1 VSSLIATFTGK
12 TGADST
18 ARVRLE
24 QIVPAETSKFANV
37 RDLYQAWLLAAS
49 GQPAR
54 LYRAGG
60 CPIEFEGSTV
70 RFFLGFY
77 AWPSD
82 PALPYNLTASLG
94 QLGPGQRVEM
104 AREYSEFVDNASI
117 VALPFFMEDI
127 TATWETPT
135 YTRYGERI
143 PPPAISA
150 AGIEAEFAREV
161 FGAVRIAGTA
171 IGDYHVVTV
180 EVDKTA
186 WKEEGQEPPAP
197 SRGDVV
203 IVTDLTPEKLNA
215 DKIANIEITVT
226 VTWEQPDGTLGTDQL
241 RLEIPQCV
249 LDVLSFCPGGAP
261 YYLLWCEKSSDRQVY
276 YSGCTGEVISVR
288 DGVNEKS
295 YCSKIALDRDPGPW
309 LRSLVR

>member
-1 VSSLIATFTGK
+1 
-12 TGADST
+12 
-18 ARVRLE
+18 
-24 QIVPAETSKFANV
+24 
-37 RDLYQAWLLAAS
+37 
-49 GQPAR
+49 
-54 LYRAGG
+54 
-60 CPIEFEGSTV
+60 
-70 RFFLGFY
+70 
-77 AWPSD
+77 
-82 PALPYNLTASLG
+82 
-94 QLGPGQRVEM
+94 M
-104 AREYSEFVDNASI
+104 
-117 VALPFFMEDI
+117 
-127 TATWETPT
+127 
-135 YTRYGERI
+135 
-143 PPPAISA
+143 
-150 AGIEAEFAREV
+150 
-161 FGAVRIAGTA
+161 
-171 IGDYHVVTV
+171 
-180 EVDKTA
+180 
-186 WKEEGQEPPAP
+186 
-197 SRGDVV
+197 